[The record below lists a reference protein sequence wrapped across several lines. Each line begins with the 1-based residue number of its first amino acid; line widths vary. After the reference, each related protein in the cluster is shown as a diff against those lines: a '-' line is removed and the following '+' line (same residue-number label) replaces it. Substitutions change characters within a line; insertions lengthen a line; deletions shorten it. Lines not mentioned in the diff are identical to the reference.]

1 MDYHFE
7 FVKVISI
14 FWGEGES
21 IAAAIM
27 LMIMNN
33 LDVTVAQFPYEL
45 VTYGSNGSV
54 FSNW

>member
-33 LDVTVAQFPYEL
+33 LDVTVGSIFLRREL
-45 VTYGSNGSV
+45 RI
-54 FSNW
+54 